1 MTNIKDSNADQS
13 VFVTVGRDSDS
24 EFLRIPFSQIR
35 KDDYL
40 LGEGTIAVKDALETD
55 GGWIV
60 STGDGRQLT
69 PKSFLNNPG
78 TIKCGDEVNAEKA
91 WHYFMDVMDEGMFYY
106 LTREFNKNYEMD
118 PWDHEDGWFD
128 IQLWLPYFCGTV
140 AFNKTNQPHQIAY
153 IDTAMNTE
161 SDVTQDNIELLRSEA
176 DRLNNTKEY
185 SFRIVNGN
193 LLYLECEI
201 KLSDDVFTAL
211 KEVFDKVI
219 EINNWVDEWFHNEW
233 PKAMRLYNSEKT
245 EL

>member
-1 MTNIKDSNADQS
+1 MNNIKDGNAVQS
-13 VFVTVGRDSDS
+13 VFVTVGRDSDN

-40 LGEGTIAVKDALETD
+40 LGEGTIAVKDAIETD

-78 TIKCGDEVNAEKA
+78 SIQCGDEVDAEKA
-91 WHYFMDVMDEGMFYY
+91 WQYFMDVMDEGMFYY

-140 AFNKTNQPHQIAY
+140 VFKKSNQKSS
-153 IDTAMNTE
+153 T
-161 SDVTQDNIELLRSEA
+161 
-176 DRLNNTKEY
+176 
-185 SFRIVNGN
+185 
-193 LLYLECEI
+193 
-201 KLSDDVFTAL
+201 
-211 KEVFDKVI
+211 
-219 EINNWVDEWFHNEW
+219 
-233 PKAMRLYNSEKT
+233 
-245 EL
+245 